1 MKKHRSLECSGDI
14 INWNNDSHSC
24 RIFGWLRNDSCWDS
38 THLSES
44 VTCDPVIPIDTYGE
58 VQTSVFPI
66 SDTFDDDSVNQF
78 NFLKEPKDRARKR
91 GIDHGEHFRNKV
103 LNKLKTDM
111 KSSDSKS
118 SAGKC
123 LIESFGDLLD
133 DYNFVYWLAE
143 QLELKPCRLKETIK
157 NAYKEFTPRDS
168 TPTSSL
174 QSIYNFWLGE
184 ENSIISND
192 RRNGRNAARIPKATY
207 LSKYGNFVAPN
218 IEVEDVI
225 LKKTN
230 TVKRYDTLKYHV
242 WYTRKVLSC
251 FILNIWKIIP
261 ISIVLG
267 VRSSSTDHFKVKCN
281 CRLHF
286 TLEKQSC
293 LCIVCQNA
301 HTKLRGINTFR
312 KPEKLKPIYS
322 VTEYLKSQEA
332 DDANHTLHP
341 ERPSKKNVNYYV
353 FESVLESYVKNN
365 QDN

>member
-1 MKKHRSLECSGDI
+1 MAETLNVSFLSKMSQCLSKVWGWLMKKHQSLECFRDV
-14 INWNNDSHSC
+14 INWNNDLHSC

-111 KSSDSKS
+111 KSCDSKS

-133 DYNFVYWLAE
+133 DYNFVCWLAE
-143 QLELKPCRLKETIK
+143 QLELKPCRLKEIIK

-174 QSIYNFWLGE
+174 PSIYNFWLGE

-192 RRNGRNAARIPKATY
+192 RRNERNVVRIPKA
-207 LSKYGNFVAPN
+207 
-218 IEVEDVI
+218 
-225 LKKTN
+225 
-230 TVKRYDTLKYHV
+230 
-242 WYTRKVLSC
+242 
-251 FILNIWKIIP
+251 
-261 ISIVLG
+261 
-267 VRSSSTDHFKVKCN
+267 
-281 CRLHF
+281 
-286 TLEKQSC
+286 
-293 LCIVCQNA
+293 
-301 HTKLRGINTFR
+301 
-312 KPEKLKPIYS
+312 
-322 VTEYLKSQEA
+322 
-332 DDANHTLHP
+332 
-341 ERPSKKNVNYYV
+341 
-353 FESVLESYVKNN
+353 
-365 QDN
+365 